1 MNMPGFAAEASLSKT
16 GGKYRVAGAFG
27 QNGAALSAAVVFP
40 SKNIPIDI
48 CALFPWLCNPC
59 RRCYGLSGIARQSC
73 FCVCNGGVPI
83 VVGSRVFCT

>member
-16 GGKYRVAGAFG
+16 RGKYRVAGASG
-27 QNGAALSAAVVFP
+27 QNAAGVRVAATLP
-40 SKNIPIDI
+40 GITIPIDI

-83 VVGSRVFCT
+83 MVGGRVFCT

>member
-1 MNMPGFAAEASLSKT
+1 MNMPGFAAEAALYKT
-16 GGKYRVAGAFG
+16 REGYRVDGASG
-27 QNGAALSAAVVFP
+27 QNGAAVRTAAMLSGDI
-40 SKNIPIDI
+40 IPIDL

-83 VVGSRVFCT
+83 VVGGRVFCT